1 MLLNQSLGTGA
12 KYATNTNPSIV
23 GVRDNNLVYSVRK
36 VVPNYTGYAIRIRR
50 SSDSAEADVSFD
62 SSNKISAD
70 SIVTLVSDGSTKN
83 LITGAGSFID
93 VSDDAFV
100 VTWYNQCRNTND
112 ITIGDTGTIR
122 SLKTDNKLSLS
133 GDFTITVTVTANFL
147 GASGNASKMWIMHG
161 LESNGTTGDG
171 IAIEN
176 NGATR
181 GGYLKCYINGSTITA
196 SGGRITTTG
205 TETFVISRSS
215 GTVTFSKGGVSQGTV
230 SNSDAISVN
239 ANTFLGGNQDA
250 SHTLAGVSDF
260 TVSAFT
266 VVDGSTTVYDI
277 KDAHLFNAEINA
289 AVNQPRLI
297 NSGSLINT
305 SNGDVSVE
313 FDGSNDYLSPANF
326 IDRLA
331 DTDTGFLA
339 YAEADSTTVGLSVTV
354 SGAGTSAVNGT
365 YSIYTGVLNELNPKA
380 NTTVFNNGIFYL
392 YQSINS
398 QWQIDTDEDE
408 DNDYYRN
415 TATTDNPPTSGWTSD
430 NDGDDPAPSL
440 TLNTNIEPVLS
451 QYQESSGTPVAGAF
465 YLGVDSN
472 GWSAF
477 LQSSTDGLNIN
488 AGGTSTLTRPTILGL
503 GKPNS
508 SSGTATFF
516 RADATDGLYS
526 EVNDTFNQS
535 INTFYTGIG
544 HANGSEFFDGHIV
557 EIIVLNGG
565 SVDETRRAFNE
576 QRNYWGI

>member
-12 KYATNTNPSIV
+12 KYATNTNPSVV

-36 VVPNYTGYAIRIRR
+36 VVPNYTGYACRIRR

-93 VSDDAFV
+93 TDDAFV
-100 VTWYNQCRNTND
+100 VAWYNQCRNTNNVVV
-112 ITIGDTGTIR
+112 GDTGTIR
-122 SLKTDNKLSLS
+122 TLKTDNKLSLS
-133 GDFTITVTVTANFL
+133 GDFTITLTINANFL
-147 GASGNASKMWIMHG
+147 GFANNTTKGWIMHG

-176 NGATR
+176 NYSAR

-196 SGGRITTTG
+196 SGGRLIDTG
-205 TETFVISRSS
+205 THTFVISRSS
-215 GTVTFSKGGVSQGTV
+215 GTVTFTLDDASQGTV
-230 SNSDAISVN
+230 SNSDTISVN

-250 SHTLAGVSDF
+250 THTLSGTTPF

-289 AVNQPRLI
+289 ASSQPRLI

-305 SNGDVSVE
+305 SNGDVSLE
-313 FDGSNDYLSPANF
+313 FDGSNDYLTPALF

-331 DTDTGFLA
+331 DTDSGFLA
-339 YAEADSTTVGLSVTV
+339 YAQADLTSVG
-354 SGAGTSAVNGT
+354 SGEV
-365 YSIYTGVLNELNPKA
+365 
-380 NTTVFNNGIFYL
+380 
-392 YQSINS
+392 
-398 QWQIDTDEDE
+398 
-408 DNDYYRN
+408 
-415 TATTDNPPTSGWTSD
+415 
-430 NDGDDPAPSL
+430 DP
-440 TLNTNIEPVLS
+440 IIS

-465 YLGVDSN
+465 YLGASEN
-472 GWSAF
+472 GWTTL
-477 LQSSTDGLNIN
+477 LQSSSDGVSIN
-488 AGGTSTLTRPTILGL
+488 AGGTATLTRPTILGL

-544 HANGSEFFDGHIV
+544 HANGSEYFDGHIV